1 MNELSI
7 LESAPGNRKQII
19 NGLAGALADKRQ
31 IIAIIVPPVL
41 IAVMY
46 PIFHS
51 LAPVM
56 NGTIAWYLGLAIY
69 WLIWGAAFPLLIIG
83 WENIKTLV
91 RPQRPTKKVLL
102 PVAIPLLGA
111 LIVQF
116 MPGMGDYDKS
126 SVWILLLLLSSAIG
140 NGFFEE
146 LLWRGVYVRLFPD
159 SIFYRMIWPGIWFAL
174 WHYVPG
180 SVSSGSVAG
189 LIGLMAGA
197 GVMGLYLSYLTRK
210 TNTLW
215 WSILVHFIGGII
227 MVT

>member
-1 MNELSI
+1 
-7 LESAPGNRKQII
+7 
-19 NGLAGALADKRQ
+19 
-31 IIAIIVPPVL
+31 
-41 IAVMY
+41 
-46 PIFHS
+46 
-51 LAPVM
+51 M
-56 NGTIAWYLGLAIY
+56 NGTVAWYLGLAIY

-83 WENIKTLV
+83 WQNIKTLV

-126 SVWILLLLLSSAIG
+126 SVWILLLLLSSTIG